1 MKKCIDRK
9 TSRDKNMY
17 DTVKS
22 NKKKYQK
29 IKRIQFKIIL
39 NYAYTDYV
47 STLLLII
54 FVENFL
60 MEQTKETQI

>member
-22 NKKKYQK
+22 NKFKKP
-29 IKRIQFKIIL
+29 
-39 NYAYTDYV
+39 
-47 STLLLII
+47 
-54 FVENFL
+54 
-60 MEQTKETQI
+60 KEYNLKL

>member
-22 NKKKYQK
+22 KKK
-29 IKRIQFKIIL
+29 
-39 NYAYTDYV
+39 
-47 STLLLII
+47 S
-54 FVENFL
+54 
-60 MEQTKETQI
+60 KEYNLKL